1 MKKFFT
7 HYLINFKNY
16 LHVSLSIGI
25 AVLMLILMIF
35 SSQYLISSYMSSKD
49 TEARVESM
57 KAFLADWQKKVERLD
72 SSELRA
78 VSPNDLDSIQASLI
92 YNLQLNNLKLTAFRS
107 VSPAKS
113 AGAAAVSGEV
123 ADKDQQQ
130 QKKKKKEAEF
140 RHDYEIEFEGDY
152 DSVMKYISEFKA
164 RNALINIQ
172 GIEFKSKKDVLSVR
186 MKYRA
191 YTI

>member
-123 ADKDQQQ
+123 ADK
-130 QKKKKKEAEF
+130 KKEE
-140 RHDYEIEFEGDY
+140 E
-152 DSVMKYISEFKA
+152 
-164 RNALINIQ
+164 
-172 GIEFKSKKDVLSVR
+172 KKGSR
-186 MKYRA
+186 IPA
-191 YTI
+191 

>member
-92 YNLQLNNLKLTAFRS
+92 YNLQFNNLKLTAFRA

-113 AGAAAVSGEV
+113 AGAAAVSGEA
-123 ADKDQQQ
+123 ADKDQQ
-130 QKKKKKEAEF
+130 QKKKKKEAGF
-140 RHDYEIEFEGDY
+140 RHDYEIEFEGNY
-152 DSVMKYISEFKA
+152 ASVMKYISEFKA

-172 GIEFKSKKDVLSVR
+172 GIEFKSKKDGLSVR